1 MNVTIELELE
11 DEEYHNIIQTF
22 NDRSVPRIILRIGPR
37 SSAPATTDP
46 TSANIGPGATAGL
59 IIAGLVVCVLI
70 FLIVIMICFI
80 KRRGTIK
87 RYINSIM

>member
-11 DEEYHNIIQTF
+11 DEEYDNIIQTL
-22 NDRSVPRIILRIGPR
+22 NDRSVPRMILQLA
-37 SSAPATTDP
+37 APATTDP
-46 TSANIGPGATAGL
+46 TSANIGAGATAGL

-70 FLIVIMICFI
+70 FSIVIMIWSI
-80 KRRGTIK
+80 KRRGTNK